1 MSVQLSGE
9 ENYSFKETKSNF
21 HTARETNNDYYKS
34 DVSECS
40 ESESEEEE
48 EALNEDLDAIANNK
62 NDEIAKLFQLTVRMS
77 TQIVSSTHRRK
88 LRNYRNCFTGR
99 VAVQWMLANKI
110 RNNLRECVELGNTLV
125 KHNMIV
131 PLKRRGGF
139 ANRSFLYRYN
149 FVDEKNIKSSPQ
161 GGAKY
166 TNIGLSTQ
174 RFVQMSVKLE
184 KMVEEMKNLA
194 SQTED
199 TKSGLRFLARETAAN
214 MERAERIILA
224 IRTQLHWAR
233 SAVVALAVGVLLMVF
248 HQGNMYTSTN
258 STFEFGLMAFILSRT
273 LEVTAIVA
281 LFAAIVSLFLQD
293 GGEMFSNMFI
303 DSSDLEK
310 SNEETSLKMMSF
322 GALEEEE
329 LDDNDTKGERYR
341 AKDSAISPSALANP
355 SLLRRTSSVIS
366 VGNVSQRLSS
376 KLRRSSVEMQYSACE
391 ETRTM
396 PEDYASPPPGKE
408 DVEFWKHCRN
418 GDIGVRLSPL
428 NTFQRLV
435 GNAVSGRQKETGDVP
450 LQRPFHFE
458 SELFSGKCVFYFRN
472 VPSAPEE
479 VFNGKARKIQ
489 ICIQGK
495 FKEPVPI
502 DDLMF
507 GHSMIRPMVNLPS
520 RWLLALATRVCQAFG
535 AKYAMTLSSPS
546 ATRPFIRAPLILA
559 AQTICVSKPGEEPD
573 VTGAPIEDTSLLEY
587 MPNDLGHAERRKYI
601 SKYLKQVKTAQSKKS
616 SSASTEPVPEVP
628 VYDTENVYTFCFWQA
643 QIDFSKYICD
653 LGIAQ
658 FKLFKLVDGQPLAAN
673 CRARDGRV
681 AFRFE
686 LWHASIVEAARRA
699 FDYTRYEKLE
709 KALLGKKPL
718 VSPQPSK
725 Q

>member
-1 MSVQLSGE
+1 M
-9 ENYSFKETKSNF
+9 
-21 HTARETNNDYYKS
+21 
-34 DVSECS
+34 
-40 ESESEEEE
+40 
-48 EALNEDLDAIANNK
+48 
-62 NDEIAKLFQLTVRMS
+62 
-77 TQIVSSTHRRK
+77 
-88 LRNYRNCFTGR
+88 
-99 VAVQWMLANKI
+99 
-110 RNNLRECVELGNTLV
+110 
-125 KHNMIV
+125 
-131 PLKRRGGF
+131 
-139 ANRSFLYRYN
+139 
-149 FVDEKNIKSSPQ
+149 
-161 GGAKY
+161 
-166 TNIGLSTQ
+166 
-174 RFVQMSVKLE
+174 
-184 KMVEEMKNLA
+184 
-194 SQTED
+194 
-199 TKSGLRFLARETAAN
+199 
-214 MERAERIILA
+214 
-224 IRTQLHWAR
+224 
-233 SAVVALAVGVLLMVF
+233 
-248 HQGNMYTSTN
+248 
-258 STFEFGLMAFILSRT
+258 
-273 LEVTAIVA
+273 TAIVA

-329 LDDNDTKGERYR
+329 LDDNDTKRRDTEPKIAPFRHQHWQTRAFFGVRQKALFQSVTLVNAYRRNCAEVASRCKITRARRRERCR
-341 AKDSAISPSALANP
+341 KTTP
-355 SLLRRTSSVIS
+355 RRRQV
-366 VGNVSQRLSS
+366 
-376 KLRRSSVEMQYSACE
+376 
-391 ETRTM
+391 
-396 PEDYASPPPGKE
+396 KE

-559 AQTICVSKPGEEPD
+559 AQAICVSKPGEEPD

-628 VYDTENVYTFCFWQA
+628 VYDTENVYTFCFWQ
-643 QIDFSKYICD
+643 
-653 LGIAQ
+653 
-658 FKLFKLVDGQPLAAN
+658 
-673 CRARDGRV
+673 
-681 AFRFE
+681 
-686 LWHASIVEAARRA
+686 
-699 FDYTRYEKLE
+699 
-709 KALLGKKPL
+709 
-718 VSPQPSK
+718 
-725 Q
+725 

>member
-233 SAVVALAVGVLLMVF
+233 YAGVA
-248 HQGNMYTSTN
+248 
-258 STFEFGLMAFILSRT
+258 
-273 LEVTAIVA
+273 
-281 LFAAIVSLFLQD
+281 
-293 GGEMFSNMFI
+293 
-303 DSSDLEK
+303 
-310 SNEETSLKMMSF
+310 
-322 GALEEEE
+322 
-329 LDDNDTKGERYR
+329 
-341 AKDSAISPSALANP
+341 
-355 SLLRRTSSVIS
+355 
-366 VGNVSQRLSS
+366 
-376 KLRRSSVEMQYSACE
+376 
-391 ETRTM
+391 
-396 PEDYASPPPGKE
+396 
-408 DVEFWKHCRN
+408 
-418 GDIGVRLSPL
+418 
-428 NTFQRLV
+428 
-435 GNAVSGRQKETGDVP
+435 
-450 LQRPFHFE
+450 
-458 SELFSGKCVFYFRN
+458 
-472 VPSAPEE
+472 
-479 VFNGKARKIQ
+479 
-489 ICIQGK
+489 
-495 FKEPVPI
+495 
-502 DDLMF
+502 
-507 GHSMIRPMVNLPS
+507 
-520 RWLLALATRVCQAFG
+520 
-535 AKYAMTLSSPS
+535 
-546 ATRPFIRAPLILA
+546 
-559 AQTICVSKPGEEPD
+559 
-573 VTGAPIEDTSLLEY
+573 
-587 MPNDLGHAERRKYI
+587 
-601 SKYLKQVKTAQSKKS
+601 
-616 SSASTEPVPEVP
+616 
-628 VYDTENVYTFCFWQA
+628 
-643 QIDFSKYICD
+643 
-653 LGIAQ
+653 
-658 FKLFKLVDGQPLAAN
+658 
-673 CRARDGRV
+673 
-681 AFRFE
+681 
-686 LWHASIVEAARRA
+686 
-699 FDYTRYEKLE
+699 
-709 KALLGKKPL
+709 
-718 VSPQPSK
+718 
-725 Q
+725 